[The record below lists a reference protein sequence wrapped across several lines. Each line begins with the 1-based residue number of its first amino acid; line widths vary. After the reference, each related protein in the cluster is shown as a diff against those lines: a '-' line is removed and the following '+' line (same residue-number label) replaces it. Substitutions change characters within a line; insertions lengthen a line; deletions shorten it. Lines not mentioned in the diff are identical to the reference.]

1 MFRKH
6 YSSLTS
12 ILPVKRLTSHFVSEN
27 VISFEEEDAIL
38 QTVEQSQAACKLLKN
53 IRSSL
58 EAGQTS
64 SLDKLLCIMEQH
76 GGLSC
81 VELAKQMKD
90 KLSRRSSGK
99 VAMYCACFHCASRSP
114 QVLLMSTCA

>member
-12 ILPVKRLTSHFVSEN
+12 ILPVKQLTPHFVSESI
-27 VISFEEEDAIL
+27 ISFEEEDSIL
-38 QTVEQSQAACKLLKN
+38 QTVEHSQAAHKLLKK
-53 IRSSL
+53 IRTSL

-64 SLDKLLCIMEQH
+64 SLDTLLCIMEQH

-81 VELAKQMKD
+81 VELAKQIKD
-90 KLSRRSSGK
+90 KLSQCSSGK
-99 VAMYCACFHCASRSP
+99 VEPYIQITTACICYI
-114 QVLLMSTCA
+114 T